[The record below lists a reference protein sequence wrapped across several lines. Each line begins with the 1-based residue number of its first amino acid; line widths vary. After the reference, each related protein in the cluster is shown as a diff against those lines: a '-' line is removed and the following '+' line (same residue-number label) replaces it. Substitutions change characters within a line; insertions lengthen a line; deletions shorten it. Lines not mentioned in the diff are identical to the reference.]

1 MPMPFNEWSMLF
13 DEMNTPAGPADG
25 PFGGG
30 MTPAQGPEG
39 QDASA
44 GIPEVLAILPL
55 RGVVAYPMMWLPLT
69 VGQPRSIRLVD
80 DVVVKKQMIGLVA
93 SQNPEVEQPG
103 PDQIYRVGSAAVVH
117 RMIKAP
123 DGTVRMIVQC
133 IERIRIKEYIQEEP
147 YLVARVEVAPDIV
160 EESVEVE
167 ALSRN
172 ALELFRQM
180 VSLSPQLPDELLMTA
195 MNLQDPRALVYLI
208 ASSIRMELKDA
219 QEILELDSVR
229 EKLLKLTSI
238 LTREVEVLELGRKI
252 QSQAQSEMERM
263 QREYFLREQLKAI
276 QRELGE
282 EDPQQAEIAELERK
296 LAEAGL
302 PEEAAKEAKRE
313 LERLRRMPAAAA
325 EYSVIKTYLDWL
337 INLPWNVQTEDNL
350 DINRARQV
358 LDEDHYDLEDV
369 KERILEFLAVRKL
382 RKERREMKEGAGE
395 EAVGVEEPAEI
406 AAAGDGGKPPAG
418 EEAEDYIRPE
428 REGVILCFV
437 GPPGVGKTSLGRS
450 IARALGRKFIRMS
463 LGGVRDEAEIRGHRR
478 TYVGALPGRIIQGI
492 RRVGTKNPVFML
504 DEVDKMGMDFRGDPA
519 AALLEVLDPE
529 QNREFRDHYLDV
541 AFDLSQVMFI
551 TTANMLEPIPAPLR
565 DRMEIIQ
572 IPGYTDEDKL
582 HIAQKYLLPR
592 QLKENGLQPGE
603 VQITDR
609 AVLRIIREYTREA
622 GVRNLERQIGSIC
635 RKVATKIAA
644 GETVSVT
651 VDAQDL
657 PAYLGKPRFLYD
669 VAERTDRPG
678 VAVGLAVT
686 PVGGD
691 ILFIEATKMPGT
703 KQFIV
708 TGQLGDVMKE
718 SAHAALSYV
727 RSKAEELGID
737 PRFFE
742 KTDIHLH
749 VPAGATPKDGPSAG
763 VAIAT
768 ALASLLTGRP
778 VRSDVAMTGEITLR
792 GKVLPVG
799 GIKEKVLAADRAGI
813 TTVILPRRNEPDLDD
828 IPEDVKKRM
837 NFVLVDEIDQVWKVA
852 LRDQRVEE
860 PAAEA
865 EAPAAEPAPADA

>member
-1 MPMPFNEWSMLF
+1 MPFTEWSTLF
-13 DEMNTPAGPADG
+13 EEMNTPDGPAGG
-25 PFGGG
+25 PFGGP
-30 MTPAQGPEG
+30 MPTQGPEG
-39 QDASA
+39 AEASA

-55 RGVVAYPMMWLPLT
+55 RGVVAYPLMWLPLT

-93 SQNPEVEQPG
+93 SKNPEIEQPG
-103 PDQIYRVGSAAVVH
+103 PDQIYHVGSAAIVH

-133 IERIRIKEYIQEEP
+133 IERIKIKEFIQEEP
-147 YLVARVEVAPDIV
+147 YLMARVEVAPDTV
-160 EESVEVE
+160 EETVEVE

-219 QEILELDSVR
+219 QELLELDSVR
-229 EKLLKLTSI
+229 EKLLKLTTI

-382 RKERREMKEGAGE
+382 RKERREMKESAGE
-395 EAVGVEEPAEI
+395 EAVGVEAPAGL
-406 AAAGDGGKPPAG
+406 AAAGDAGKPPAA

-603 VQITDR
+603 VQITDQ

-718 SAHAALSYV
+718 SAQAALSYV

-737 PRFFE
+737 PHFFE

-860 PAAEA
+860 PVAEA
-865 EAPAAEPAPADA
+865 EAPAAEPAPADV